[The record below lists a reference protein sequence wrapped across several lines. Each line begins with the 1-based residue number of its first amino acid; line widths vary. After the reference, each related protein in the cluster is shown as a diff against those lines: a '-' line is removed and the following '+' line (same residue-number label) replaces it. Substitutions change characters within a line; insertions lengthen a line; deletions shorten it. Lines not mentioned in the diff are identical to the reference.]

1 MSEQIDTERHDRYAE
16 AISRG
21 MSGAGEQVSI
31 RTATVQE
38 TTEAVM
44 AVADAELHRMVNEAL
59 LNQPS
64 LRTCLVPGCLRQY
77 DAMSCMAGDPPPRPE
92 WSGTGWATLGSGT
105 IFPAGGHICP
115 DHKQL
120 VTDHLPRRVKLPSDR
135 WTVDCACGW
144 MPAPQTWHGLLRA
157 LWEQHLL
164 TEMGKLPAA
173 PPIPDP
179 DTPESRIPLAQH
191 TEDTLTEL
199 YDRLW
204 DAEADHE
211 DLRDFARSCILAYT
225 TAVPALL
232 GAKTAL
238 EALRTRIT
246 LDSRDWSTDKVDAL
260 LWAVL
265 VGWDC
270 ENTDDGH
277 VHNDVDCEGDQGLNH
292 ITAKH
297 DIPWEDRTRAHNY
310 RWWVANAIKVAKQI
324 EDGAKQKEG

>member
-1 MSEQIDTERHDRYAE
+1 MTDQPTLATLTEEQLADLL
-16 AISRG
+16 
-21 MSGAGEQVSI
+21 
-31 RTATVQE
+31 
-38 TTEAVM
+38 
-44 AVADAELHRMVNEAL
+44 ADARAFR
-59 LNQPS
+59 NQPS

-77 DAMSCMAGDPPPRPE
+77 DAISCINGDPPPRPE

-120 VTDHLPRRVKLPSDR
+120 VTDHLPRRVKLPNDR

-164 TEMGKLPAA
+164 TAMGTLPAA

-179 DTPESRIPLAQH
+179 DIPGTRIPLAEH
-191 TEDTLTEL
+191 TVETLTEL

-204 DAEADHE
+204 DAESEWE
-211 DLRDFARSCILAYT
+211 DLRDFARTCILAYT

-232 GAKTAL
+232 GARTAL

-246 LDSRDWSTDKVDAL
+246 LDSRDWAADKLDAL

-265 VGWDC
+265 VGWNC
-270 ENTDDGH
+270 ENTDPDH
-277 VHNDVDCEGDQGLNH
+277 AHDDIDCAGDQGLWT
-292 ITAKH
+292 IAKQH
-297 DIPWEDRTRAHNY
+297 DIPYGQVIQAGQH
-310 RWWVANAIKVAKQI
+310 RWWIANAITTAKQI
-324 EDGAKQKEG
+324 EEQPK